1 MGVGALTKR
10 RFGRRDGAQPPHPE
24 AAGVVARLVPGALVL
39 VLWLSLIP
47 PSGGYFPRS
56 WYPAALGSVLFFCA
70 LCLAWRSPLPST
82 RAARRSIALFAGL
95 VTWAFLSM
103 IWAGSPADAWETAD
117 QLLLYLTA
125 AAIAALIPWT
135 PRTLALVAGL
145 WSLGVAVLCAGR
157 LITWL
162 GASDLL
168 RFFTVD
174 GRLNDPI
181 GYPNATAALPALA
194 LSVALVMAST
204 RTIPAAVRAL
214 ALPIAVFLAEFAVL
228 PESRGAILGAL
239 LAIPVLL
246 AFAPDRGRLL
256 VRLAVIAA
264 LVAPAAS
271 SLVSFGSAPEND
283 KPPGPALDHAAAWMV
298 TSVAVALLL
307 GIALT
312 MLDERVRGPRLS
324 VTRRGLAGVGAI
336 VVVAFAAGAAVY
348 GQRAYDW

>member
-1 MGVGALTKR
+1 MSVAGMTTRSLSGEDASEPASGPYERPAALLL
-10 RFGRRDGAQPPHPE
+10 GS
-24 AAGVVARLVPGALVL
+24 LVL
-39 VLWLSLIP
+39 VLWLAVVP

-56 WYPAALGSVLFFCA
+56 WYPAALGSVLLFCVTCVA
-70 LCLAWRSPLPST
+70 CRRLIPSS
-82 RAARRSIALFAGL
+82 RAARAALGLFAAL
-95 VTWAFLSM
+95 VAWAFLSLT
-103 IWAGSPADAWETAD
+103 WAGSNADAWATAN
-117 QLLLYLTA
+117 QLVLYFA
-125 AAIAALIPWT
+125 AAGVAALVPWT

-145 WSLGVAVLCAGR
+145 WSLGVAILCAAR

-162 GASDLL
+162 GATDLT

-181 GYPNATAALPALA
+181 GYPNATAGLPALA
-194 LSVALVMAST
+194 LSPAALPGSA
-204 RTIPAAVRAL
+204 RTIPAAVRAV
-214 ALPIAVFLAEFAVL
+214 ALPVAVFLAEFAVL

-271 SLVSFGSAPEND
+271 SLVAFGSAPEND
-283 KPPGPALDHAAAWMV
+283 KPPGPALDHAATWMI

-307 GIALT
+307 GIALA
-312 MLDERVRGPRLS
+312 MLDGRVLVSRAGPR
-324 VTRRGLAGVGAI
+324 VTRRAIAVALALAVVLFAGLAA
-336 VVVAFAAGAAVY
+336 
-348 GQRAYDW
+348 